1 MQERR
6 LERINELIHRFVSD
20 FLRREYDFDSLV
32 TVTSVATSGNG
43 QECTIGVSVFPLEKA
58 KPALQEIQKNIY
70 KIQQALNRGLRI
82 RPVPKIRFKID
93 ESEEKGGKILKKI
106 SDIEKNGL

>member
-1 MQERR
+1 MKSRR
-6 LERINELIHRFVSD
+6 LEKINELIHRFISD

-32 TVTSVATSGNG
+32 TITSVSTSGNG
-43 QECTIGVSVFPLEKA
+43 QECAIGISVFPLEKA
-58 KPALQEIQKNIY
+58 EPVLKEIQKNIY

-93 ESEEKGGKILKKI
+93 KSEEKGGEILQKI